1 MIRLATATGV
11 LEIMTVFRTSEIG
24 TIAQGAESSGA
35 FLFSLG
41 RKSPPTALQE
51 VRKMPPVLIG
61 GAHIHEMYSKP
72 LIRKGLRL
80 VGYTEVI
87 ETLVGEGLESLFV

>member
-1 MIRLATATGV
+1 MGE
-11 LEIMTVFRTSEIG
+11 LEIMMVFRTSGIG

-61 GAHIHEMYSKP
+61 GTHLHEMVSKP
-72 LIRKGLRL
+72 LIREELRL
-80 VGYTEVI
+80 VGCTDTTK
-87 ETLVGEGLESLFV
+87 TLVGEGIDSLFVYDTIF

>member
-1 MIRLATATGV
+1 MA
-11 LEIMTVFRTSEIG
+11 VFFPREIG
-24 TIAQGAESSGA
+24 TICLEGKIERSVP
-35 FLFSLG
+35 LFA
-41 RKSPPTALQE
+41 REKEPTDCFLQE

>member
-1 MIRLATATGV
+1 
-11 LEIMTVFRTSEIG
+11 MTVFRTSEIG
-24 TIAQGAESSGA
+24 GRLPRGRIERSVP
-35 FLFSLG
+35 LSLG
-41 RKSPPTALQE
+41 ERANRLLCRRSEKYPITNRGAHIHEMYSN
-51 VRKMPPVLIG
+51 R

-87 ETLVGEGLESLFV
+87 ETLVGEGI

>member
-1 MIRLATATGV
+1 
-11 LEIMTVFRTSEIG
+11 MTVFRTSEIG

-35 FLFSLG
+35 FVFSLG
-41 RKSPPTALQE
+41 ERANRLLLQE
-51 VRKMPPVLIG
+51 VRKIPPLLIG